1 MLEDDII
8 AADSWLAKTTHYLRQ
23 IEKKAT
29 EHGDPYFNW
38 FYFRLFWFEPGMQWA
53 TDHASWVPHMY
64 FAILLGT
71 TVVSGLLL
79 LSRRYKGRSEKYSK
93 WSALWIPDGWTIIVL
108 SLVVTPAFI
117 VLLFMVGKEGLMP
130 TRGFFPMR
138 WGCCTQAMV
147 YPRDQVPPLVEWIHE
162 RDKVSID
169 VMIERYA
176 DEKRLE
182 RLAIAPQLMQHV
194 GLSSTRDSKEE
205 ELRRIRA
212 LQFEDYDATK
222 LKKDHAKLTSPW
234 LSD

>member
-1 MLEDDII
+1 MLEDDVI
-8 AADSWLAKTTHYLRQ
+8 AADSWLAKTTQSLRQ

-53 TDHASWVPHMY
+53 TDNASWVPHMY
-64 FAILLGT
+64 FTISLGT
-71 TVVSGLLL
+71 FVVSGLLL
-79 LSRRYKGRSEKYSK
+79 LSRRYKGRSEKCSK
-93 WSALWIPDGWTIIVL
+93 WGAWWIPDGWTIIVL
-108 SLVVTPAFI
+108 SLVTTPAFVI
-117 VLLFMVGKEGLMP
+117 LFFMVGKEGLMP
-130 TRGFFPMR
+130 TRGVFPMR

-162 RDKVSID
+162 KDKVSID
-169 VMIERYA
+169 VMVERYA

-182 RLAIAPQLMQHV
+182 RLAIAPQLMQQV

-212 LQFEDYDATK
+212 LQFEDHDVVK
-222 LKKDHAKLTSPW
+222 LKKDHTKLTSPW